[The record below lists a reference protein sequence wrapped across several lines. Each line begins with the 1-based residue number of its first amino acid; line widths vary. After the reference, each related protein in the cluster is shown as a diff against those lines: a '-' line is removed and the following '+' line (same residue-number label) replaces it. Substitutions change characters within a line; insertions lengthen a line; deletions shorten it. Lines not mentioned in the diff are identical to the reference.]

1 MSLGYGTAA
10 DRRPRSP
17 VRAWAA
23 GDAVI
28 GAACKIS
35 SPLVAEAVAAV
46 GFDYVYVDQQHGV
59 IANTDLVAMFQAIA
73 GAGAAPLTRV
83 PSNADDAIGHALD
96 YGAMGVIVPL
106 IESAEQ
112 AARAVASM
120 RYPPR
125 GIRSHGAL
133 RPRSMHVPSEPA
145 DLDRAACIL
154 LVESARGMAALD
166 EIASIDGLDAIMIG
180 PQDLSLALGL
190 ELRGDWQSA
199 PTLTS
204 AIERIRAACEQHGIV
219 AGIGTTGG
227 DVARTWLE
235 RGFRM
240 VNVGND
246 LGHMTATLDR
256 HLAAARGQR

>member
-1 MSLGYGTAA
+1 MAP
-10 DRRPRSP
+10 DRRQRSP

-83 PSNADDAIGHALD
+83 PANTPEAIGHALD

-106 IESAEQ
+106 VQSVEEAE
-112 AARAVASM
+112 RAVASC

-133 RPRSMHVPSEPA
+133 RPRSMQVPSDPA
-145 DLDRAACIL
+145 DPDRAACIL
-154 LVESARGMAALD
+154 LIESEQGMAGLD
-166 EIASIDGLDAIMIG
+166 AIAAVEGIDAIMIG
-180 PQDLSLALGL
+180 PQDLSLGLGL
-190 ELRGDWQSA
+190 PLRGDWQSA
-199 PTLTS
+199 PKLMA
-204 AIERIRAACEQHGIV
+204 AIERIQSACEQHGIV

-227 DVARTWLE
+227 AVARTWIE

-246 LGHMTATLDR
+246 LGHMTTALAGHLDGALGR
-256 HLAAARGQR
+256 R

>member
-1 MSLGYGTAA
+1 MPA

-35 SPLVAEAVAAV
+35 SPLVAEAVSAV

-83 PSNADDAIGHALD
+83 PANTEDAIGHALD
-96 YGAMGVIVPL
+96 GGAMGIIVPQV
-106 IESAEQ
+106 ESPDE
-112 AARAVASM
+112 AARSVASC

-133 RPRSMHVPSEPA
+133 RPRAMQVPSDPG

-154 LVESARGMAALD
+154 LIESERGMAALD
-166 EIASIDGLDAIMIG
+166 EIASVEGVDAIMIG
-180 PQDLSLALGL
+180 PQDLSLGLGL
-190 ELRGDWQSA
+190 ELRGDWQRA
-199 PTLTS
+199 PKLTE
-204 AIERIRAACEQHGIV
+204 AIERIRSACERHGIV

-227 DVARTWLE
+227 AVARGWLE

-246 LGHMTATLDR
+246 LGHMTSALEQQ
-256 HLAAARGQR
+256 LAAARGRA